1 MDFVTDNQII
11 EANTVEDF
19 NLYCKI
25 TGFNLSLKEIK
36 DIIKQSKYEPPIV
49 GKNRSDNYPIKKVLK
64 IYSNQRNTMKYVIL
78 NDGVH
83 GFISKKAIDRNWVA
97 QGNNNVRYITELI
110 AEGKYVVTEQR
121 YDKRKEILKVLDWNR
136 QETEEAVKLISE
148 AYDKLNHPIYP
159 TYGIKNPSNLEIES
173 LKDWVNRIEKYINKC
188 EEEALEKKRRR
199 DEQYKSITNNGT
211 LYQIPIGN
219 KTLEVN
225 INYPYFKETLIDI
238 FERTNTPMNRIIES
252 LVSKH
257 QNFSIKYTGKSKV
270 NVTVE
275 IVKKN
280 NGTESRIYR
289 INNVITK
296 ATEVANQIIYYFNG
310 TEQSPIK
317 LKERKIDMQKVK
329 TYDQEGIK
337 GVITD
342 IEGKTPI
349 YLAFTKEKGK
359 WYLNCMNKMS
369 PLPGGMQTIDKI
381 RNILHGR
388 TQNYYDKNS
397 TIALLKVLQEFLTS
411 SYALEVINEAKTS
424 GRMAY
429 KLSSPYERENWP
441 SVNTWEALTV

>member
-11 EANTVEDF
+11 ETNTVEDF

-25 TGFNLSLKEIK
+25 AGFNLSLEEIK
-36 DIIKQSKYEPPIV
+36 DIIKQSKYEPPIEAI
-49 GKNRSDNYPIKKVLK
+49 NRSDNYPIKKVLK

-83 GFISKKAIDRNWVA
+83 GFISKKAVDRNWVA
-97 QGNNNVRYITELI
+97 QGNNVRYTTELI
-110 AEGKYVVTEQR
+110 AEGKYVVTVQR
-121 YDKRKEILKVLDWNR
+121 YDNRQEILKVLDWNR
-136 QETEEAVKLISE
+136 QETEEAVKLINE
-148 AYDKLNHPIYP
+148 AYNKLNHPIYP
-159 TYGIKNPSNLEIES
+159 TYNIKNPSNLEIES

-188 EEEALEKKRRR
+188 EEETLEKKRRR

-225 INYPYFKETLIDI
+225 TNYPLFKETLIDI
-238 FERTNTPMNRIIES
+238 FESTNTPMNRIIES
-252 LVSKH
+252 LVSKY

-296 ATEVANQIIYYFNG
+296 ATEVAYQIIYYFNG
-310 TEQSPIK
+310 TEKSPTK
-317 LKERKIDMQKVK
+317 LKERKIDIQKVK

-337 GVITD
+337 GVIKD
-342 IEGKTPI
+342 IEGRTPI

-388 TQNYYDKNS
+388 TQNYSDKNS

-441 SVNTWEALTV
+441 SVNNWEPLTV

>member
-11 EANTVEDF
+11 EAATVDDF
-19 NLYCKI
+19 NLFCKI
-25 TGFNLSLKEIK
+25 TGFNLSIEEIK
-36 DIIKQSKYEPPIV
+36 DIIKQSKCEPPINV
-49 GKNRSDNYPIKKVLK
+49 SNRCDNYPIKKVLK

-97 QGNNNVRYITELI
+97 QGNDVSYITQLI
-110 AEGKYVVTEQR
+110 AEGKYVVTSER
-121 YDKRKEILKVLDWNR
+121 YDSRKEILKVLDWNR
-136 QETEEAVKLISE
+136 QETEEAVKLINE
-148 AYDKLNHPIYP
+148 AYNELNHPIYP
-159 TYGIKNPSNLEIES
+159 TFNIKNPPNLEIES
-173 LKDWVNRIEKYINKC
+173 LKDWVNRIKKYINKC
-188 EEEALEKKRRR
+188 DEEALEKKRRR
-199 DEQYKSITNNGT
+199 DEQYKSIKHNGT

-225 INYPYFKETLIDI
+225 INYPSFKETLIDI
-238 FERTNTPMNRIIES
+238 FENTNTPMNRIIES
-252 LVSKH
+252 LVSKYR
-257 QNFSIKYTGKSKV
+257 NFSVKYTGKSKV
-270 NVTVE
+270 NVTIE
-275 IVKKN
+275 IIKKN

-296 ATEVANQIIYYFNG
+296 ATEVADQIINFFNG

-317 LKERKIDMQKVK
+317 LKERKINMQKVK

-337 GVITD
+337 GVIKD
-342 IEGKTPI
+342 IEGRTPI

-388 TQNYYDKNS
+388 TQNFSDKNS

-429 KLSSPYERENWP
+429 KLSTPYERENWP
-441 SVNTWEALTV
+441 SVNSWETLTV

>member
-11 EANTVEDF
+11 EANTTEDF

-25 TGFNLSLKEIK
+25 AGFNLSLEEIK
-36 DIIKQSKYEPPIV
+36 DIIKQSKYEPPIEA
-49 GKNRSDNYPIKKVLK
+49 KNRCDNYPIKKVLK

-136 QETEEAVKLISE
+136 QETEEALKLINE
-148 AYDKLNHPIYP
+148 AFNKLNHPIYP
-159 TYGIKNPSNLEIES
+159 TYHIKNPSNLEIES
-173 LKDWVNRIEKYINKC
+173 LKDWVNRIENHINKC

-199 DEQYKSITNNGT
+199 DEQYKSIKNNGT

-225 INYPYFKETLIDI
+225 INYPSFKETLIDI

-252 LVSKH
+252 LVSKY

-296 ATEVANQIIYYFNG
+296 STEVANQIIYYFNG

-317 LKERKIDMQKVK
+317 PKERKIDIQKVK

-337 GVITD
+337 GVIKD
-342 IEGKTPI
+342 IEGRTPI

-429 KLSSPYERENWP
+429 KLSSPYERGNWP